1 MVLTR
6 ERGKNGK
13 LMQAL
18 QNRGIRVLE
27 MPLVETIPGPD
38 GDHLPAAL
46 QQDNFDWVVI
56 TSPEAASVFL
66 RGWEAADRPQVQF
79 VLHLQHC
86 KSVQ

>member
-18 QNRGIRVLE
+18 QKRGISVLE

-38 GDHLPAAL
+38 VDHLPAAL
-46 QQDNFDWVVI
+46 QQGNFDWVVI
-56 TSPEAASVFL
+56 TSPEAAFVFL

-79 VLHLQHC
+79 VLHLQQC
-86 KSVQ
+86 KSLQ